1 MDNSV
6 VWPELKIG
14 NWGDTCKTLHM
25 WTQIVGKIRTIQVP
39 WINHSWH
46 CTLYV
51 TPRGLTTLSMPHG
64 DKTFQIDF
72 DFYDHRLQITSSSGD
87 SSNLELK
94 PMSVAEFY
102 EKLLTKLAELGLAV
116 NIHSSPN
123 EVDPSVPFAENIADS
138 SYDGAAV
145 QTFHRALVQ
154 ADRVMQQFRAGFS
167 GKCSP
172 VHFFWGSFDLA
183 VTRFSGRTAPQ
194 HPGGFPNMPD
204 WITREA
210 YSHEVSSCGFW
221 PGGQGQEAIFYSYA
235 YPSPEGFADCPVK
248 PAAATWSNDLGEFI
262 LPYSAVQ
269 ASSTPDQDLLAFF
282 QSTYEAAAV
291 KADWDRDA
299 LEWNGP
305 NRNG

>member
-1 MDNSV
+1 MDTSTD
-6 VWPELKIG
+6 WPELKIED
-14 NWGDTCKTLHM
+14 WGDSCKTLHM
-25 WTQIVGKIRTIQVP
+25 WTQVVGKIRTLQVP

-46 CTLYV
+46 STLYV

-64 DKTFQIDF
+64 EKTFQVEF
-72 DFYDHRLQITSSSGD
+72 DFHDHRLSISSSAGP
-87 SSNLELK
+87 SSDLELK
-94 PMSVAEFY
+94 PRSVADFY
-102 EKLLTKLAELGLAV
+102 ELLLSRLADMDLAV
-116 NIHSSPN
+116 SIHGSPN
-123 EVDPSVPFAENIADS
+123 EVDPSIPFAENEEDS
-138 SYDGAAV
+138 SYDADAV
-145 QTFHRALVQ
+145 RNFHRALVQ
-154 ADRVMQQFRAGFS
+154 ADRVMQQFRAGFR

-183 VTRFSGRTAPQ
+183 VTRFSGRTAPE

-235 YPSPEGFADCPVK
+235 YPTPDGFAEHPVN
-248 PAAATWSNDLGEFI
+248 PGAGEWNQDLGEFV

-269 ASSTPDQDLLAFF
+269 QSPTPYQDLLAFF
-282 QSTYEAAAV
+282 QTTYDAAAE
-291 KADWDRDA
+291 KASWDRKA

-305 NRNG
+305 DRNA